1 MTAVDAEA
9 DLPDEGRMTLIEHL
23 TELRSRLIRSFAAIA
38 VGAVVCW
45 FAYPWIL
52 EIMLRPY
59 CATLEDGAEC
69 SLFVRNPLE
78 PFNVRMTVAGY
89 GGLALA
95 LPVVLWQTWRFIA
108 PGLYRHEKRYA
119 SAFIVSGVALFALG
133 GGLAYWS
140 LPRALAFLR
149 DIGGTNL
156 VPLFSPQDY
165 LGFIIKMVVAFGIS
179 FEFPIVLV
187 FLQMMGMVANE
198 TLRKGRQYTMVG
210 IVVFAAVVTPS
221 GDPFTLLMLSIPMY
235 MLYEIAIV
243 YGRLRDRRIR
253 RREAAPS

>member
-1 MTAVDAEA
+1 MTVVDVDAE
-9 DLPDEGRMTLIEHL
+9 LPDEGRMTLIEHL
-23 TELRSRLIRSFAAIA
+23 TELRTRLIRSFAAIA

-45 FAYPWIL
+45 IAYPWIL
-52 EIMLRPY
+52 QVLLDPY
-59 CATLEDGAEC
+59 CASLADGSEC

-108 PGLYRHEKRYA
+108 PGLYRHERRYA
-119 SAFIVSGVALFALG
+119 STFIVSGIVLFALG

-140 LPRALAFLR
+140 LPRALSFLR
-149 DIGGTNL
+149 EIGGSNL
-156 VPLFSPQDY
+156 VPLFSPQEY
-165 LGFIIKMVVAFGIS
+165 LGFIIKMIVAFGIS

-187 FLQMMGMVANE
+187 FLQMMGVVANE
-198 TLRKGRQYTMVG
+198 TLRRGRQYTMVG

-221 GDPFTLLMLSIPMY
+221 GDPFTLMMLSVPMY
-235 MLYEIAIV
+235 LLYEIAIL
-243 YGRLRDRRIR
+243 YGRLRERRAR
-253 RREAAPS
+253 RREAAAS